1 MFEQTKRYT
10 ANFSYICNSTLMF
23 FYMGVN
29 SIRADK
35 FNYRPLVPRGLNKK
49 EANISEQFL
58 YVSAAVW
65 FNIFNLWVSY
75 DIRFSLRSFFTGK
88 KE

>member
-1 MFEQTKRYT
+1 MFEQTKRDT
-10 ANFSYICNSTLMF
+10 AIFSHKCNSALLF

-49 EANISEQFL
+49 EANISDQFL
-58 YVSAAVW
+58 CLQQQ
-65 FNIFNLWVSY
+65 FNIFNIWVSY
-75 DIRFSLRSFFTGK
+75 DVRFSLRSFFKDK

>member
-1 MFEQTKRYT
+1 MKCLNKQNEILLFLVT
-10 ANFSYICNSTLMF
+10 NGNLTLLF
-23 FYMGVN
+23 FNMGVN

-58 YVSAAVW
+58 CLQQQ

-75 DIRFSLRSFFTGK
+75 DIRSQSEIFFKGI